1 MSKEDASDA
10 FRNVRVD
17 PDEAHNFYYIVG
29 DLVVI
34 DFRLTF
40 GWSGS
45 PGYWGVMAAAAEHSH
60 CHTSLDSVQLLSEGQ
75 ARMAHVKVADRWEE
89 GTPIPVTTDAN
100 IRAHP
105 GGGKFNAFFTTVYVD
120 DYLSIR
126 VRNTLTITGPP
137 LSHLPP

>member
-1 MSKEDASDA
+1 M
-10 FRNVRVD
+10 VGPPRVLGGLGRG
-17 PDEAHNFYYIVG
+17 VG
-29 DLVVI
+29 TLPLLHV
-34 DFRLTF
+34 FRL
-40 GWSGS
+40 S
-45 PGYWGVMAAAAEHSH
+45 PV
-60 CHTSLDSVQLLSEGQ
+60 LSEGQ

>member
-45 PGYWGVMAAAAEHSH
+45 PGYWGVMAAAAAHAH

-75 ARMAHVKVADRWEE
+75 VMMAHVKVADC
-89 GTPIPVTTDAN
+89 
-100 IRAHP
+100 
-105 GGGKFNAFFTTVYVD
+105 
-120 DYLSIR
+120 
-126 VRNTLTITGPP
+126 
-137 LSHLPP
+137 